1 MIKELEFLDKKLYK
15 KFLYVLKET
24 KCTKQEALEYLVN
37 DDPVLW
43 AKVYLNWQARDY
55 QLTIL
60 RTAKKSLKLVL
71 RLGRRL
77 GKTECMC
84 VLIFALFLYFQDRKL
99 ACSYFVSSSN
109 RLEFMRN
116 EPVRGSKKV
125 FLKDRAV
132 NPTKCVGVYLFVSFK
147 CPIPPRC
154 FLLAT

>member
-71 RLGRRL
+71 EAFLRLKEISNICRQD
-77 GKTECMC
+77 
-84 VLIFALFLYFQDRKL
+84 LIE
-99 ACSYFVSSSN
+99 S
-109 RLEFMRN
+109 
-116 EPVRGSKKV
+116 
-125 FLKDRAV
+125 
-132 NPTKCVGVYLFVSFK
+132 VY
-147 CPIPPRC
+147 
-154 FLLAT
+154 